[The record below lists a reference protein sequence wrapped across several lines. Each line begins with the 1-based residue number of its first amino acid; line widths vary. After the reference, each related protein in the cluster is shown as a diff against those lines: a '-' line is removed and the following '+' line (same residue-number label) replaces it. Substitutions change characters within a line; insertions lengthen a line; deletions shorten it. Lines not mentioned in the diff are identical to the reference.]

1 MSSSS
6 VQIPASQ
13 VPFTQSEK
21 DVWYVIHDNLQSFC
35 SGTNGIHYQYFCKMF
50 VHSFSNTWFGA
61 QFDSAIRAVLP
72 SKRFRLKTKISIS
85 AGDASDHKSFFT
97 QPENQ
102 LDWSLKSPM
111 CVAFSTCIPFLLWY
125 NVFTHSFRVIPHGKD
140 LQISLKSFEKSI
152 KMTLSYDNIIK
163 HILDIND
170 GMFNSSHFR
179 WIHFSHS
186 LSVEYN
192 FKGDQGQITVIFES
206 NHVCIFFW
214 HTISMPNRFMTRPL
228 SCPGSA
234 KASFLV

>member
-1 MSSSS
+1 
-6 VQIPASQ
+6 
-13 VPFTQSEK
+13 
-21 DVWYVIHDNLQSFC
+21 
-35 SGTNGIHYQYFCKMF
+35 MF
-50 VHSFSNTWFGA
+50 VHSFSNPLFGV
-61 QFDSAIRAVLP
+61 QFNSAIRAVFP
-72 SKRFRLKTKISIS
+72 SKRFHLKTKISIS

-163 HILDIND
+163 HILDVND
-170 GMFNSSHFR
+170 GMFNSSWFR
-179 WIHFSHS
+179 WIRF
-186 LSVEYN
+186 LILRPIEYN
-192 FKGDQGQITVIFES
+192 FKDDQGEVTVIFES
-206 NHVCIFFW
+206 NDVCIFLTYTVSESDW
-214 HTISMPNRFMTRPL
+214 FMTRLL

-234 KASFLV
+234 GVSFLV